1 MLVLSLLAGAFYVA
15 YVALFVGIPSQ
26 LGGVMTT
33 FLAIFGT
40 FWTGA
45 TMTYGLFISITIT
58 GEMTERNHHSDAQEG
73 FFDVIEILIRKY
85 WHIITTL
92 VAIIWMMVSLMID
105 VSTIRETVRQ
115 HENEIS
121 VTKTNMLVL
130 REDILLLKE
139 QMRYTNTSLQEL
151 KGLMERV
158 DQKLR

>member
-1 MLVLSLLAGAFYVA
+1 M
-15 YVALFVGIPSQ
+15 
-26 LGGVMTT
+26 
-33 FLAIFGT
+33 
-40 FWTGA
+40 
-45 TMTYGLFISITIT
+45 
-58 GEMTERNHHSDAQEG
+58 GEKNLHEDMQEG

-121 VTKTNMLVL
+121 VTKSNMLVL

-158 DQKLR
+158 DQKLQ

>member
-1 MLVLSLLAGAFYVA
+1 M
-15 YVALFVGIPSQ
+15 
-26 LGGVMTT
+26 
-33 FLAIFGT
+33 
-40 FWTGA
+40 
-45 TMTYGLFISITIT
+45 
-58 GEMTERNHHSDAQEG
+58 GEKNLHDDMQEG

-92 VAIIWMMVSLMID
+92 VAIIWMMVALMLD

-121 VTKTNMLVL
+121 LSKTSMTIL

-158 DQKLR
+158 DQKLK

>member
-1 MLVLSLLAGAFYVA
+1 MVF
-15 YVALFVGIPSQ
+15 F
-26 LGGVMTT
+26 TN
-33 FLAIFGT
+33 
-40 FWTGA
+40 
-45 TMTYGLFISITIT
+45 ITIK
-58 GEMTERNHHSDAQEG
+58 GEMTERKHHSDAQEG

-92 VAIIWMMVSLMID
+92 VAIIWMVVSLMID

-121 VTKTNMLVL
+121 MTKTNMSML
-130 REDILLLKE
+130 REDILVLKE

-158 DQKLR
+158 EQKLK

>member
-1 MLVLSLLAGAFYVA
+1 M
-15 YVALFVGIPSQ
+15 
-26 LGGVMTT
+26 
-33 FLAIFGT
+33 
-40 FWTGA
+40 
-45 TMTYGLFISITIT
+45 
-58 GEMTERNHHSDAQEG
+58 GEKNLHEDMQEG

-92 VAIIWMMVSLMID
+92 VAIIWMMVALMLD

-158 DQKLR
+158 DQKLK

>member
-1 MLVLSLLAGAFYVA
+1 M
-15 YVALFVGIPSQ
+15 
-26 LGGVMTT
+26 
-33 FLAIFGT
+33 
-40 FWTGA
+40 
-45 TMTYGLFISITIT
+45 
-58 GEMTERNHHSDAQEG
+58 GEKNLHEDMQEG

-92 VAIIWMMVSLMID
+92 VAIIWMMVALMLD

-121 VTKTNMLVL
+121 LSKTSMTIL

-158 DQKLR
+158 DQKLK

>member
-1 MLVLSLLAGAFYVA
+1 M
-15 YVALFVGIPSQ
+15 
-26 LGGVMTT
+26 
-33 FLAIFGT
+33 
-40 FWTGA
+40 
-45 TMTYGLFISITIT
+45 
-58 GEMTERNHHSDAQEG
+58 GEKNLHEDMQEG

-92 VAIIWMMVSLMID
+92 VAIIWMMVALMLD

-121 VTKTNMLVL
+121 LSKTSMTIL